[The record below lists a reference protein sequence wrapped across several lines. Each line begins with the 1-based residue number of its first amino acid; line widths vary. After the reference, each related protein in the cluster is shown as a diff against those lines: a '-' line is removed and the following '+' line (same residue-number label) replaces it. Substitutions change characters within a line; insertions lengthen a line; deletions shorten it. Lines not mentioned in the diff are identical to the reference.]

1 MSATKTRTTPKTT
14 KSKAAKEANTKNGK
28 LEGPQGA
35 AAKRADAAKKAKKP
49 KAQAG
54 PKKLSALDAAVKVLG
69 EAGQPMNCQEMI
81 QAMAAK
87 GYWTSPGGK
96 TPSATLY
103 SGILRELKTKGKDAR
118 FQKTERGKFI
128 LGKAS

>member
-1 MSATKTRTTPKTT
+1 MSATKTSTTPKTN

-54 PKKLSALDAAVKVLG
+54 PKKLSALDAAAKVLG

-103 SGILRELKTKGKDAR
+103 SGILRELKTKGKEAR
-118 FQKTERGKFI
+118 FQKTERGKFA